1 MQKGIA
7 RFIHTPPISVS
18 VFLVSRKRNTEKVA
32 NIVRRT
38 ARAEFNTVKVLT
50 CTSDLLFITHTAGD
64 DSDYSINVYSCSNEF
79 FSFFFFLFKNG
90 R

>member
-1 MQKGIA
+1 MF
-7 RFIHTPPISVS
+7 RFP
-18 VFLVSRKRNTEKVA
+18 FVSRERNAENVA
-32 NIVRRT
+32 NIVRGT

-79 FSFFFFLFKNG
+79 FFFFFSFSFFKNG

>member
-7 RFIHTPPISVS
+7 RFISYTTSKCFGFPPFRGKETYGNRS
-18 VFLVSRKRNTEKVA
+18 
-32 NIVRRT
+32 RT

-50 CTSDLLFITHTAGD
+50 CTSDLLFVTHTVGD
-64 DSDYSINVYSCSNEF
+64 DSDYSINVYIHARMN
-79 FSFFFFLFKNG
+79 SFFFFLFLCSKNG